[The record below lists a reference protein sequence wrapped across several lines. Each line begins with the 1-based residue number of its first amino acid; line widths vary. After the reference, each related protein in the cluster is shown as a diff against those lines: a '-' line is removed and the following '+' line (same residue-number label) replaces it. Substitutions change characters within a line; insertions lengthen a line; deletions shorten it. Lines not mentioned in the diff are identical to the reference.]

1 MSDSATVIL
10 INRAGMGEAEPALQQ
25 KLLAT
30 YLRLLNENNSLPAAI
45 CVYAEGV
52 KLVVTGSPVLAELQA
67 LEARGVHVI
76 SCLTCLDYFGLVEQ
90 LAVGVIGGMPD
101 IIAAQWGAQKVIT
114 L

>member
-1 MSDSATVIL
+1 MPDMTTVIL
-10 INRAGMGEAEPALQQ
+10 INRAGMGETDPALQQ

-45 CVYAEGV
+45 CVYTEGV
-52 KLVVTGSPVLAELQA
+52 KLVVHGSPVLAELQA

-76 SCLTCLDYFGLVEQ
+76 SCLTCLDYYGLTEQ